1 MAVSLPALSAQPK
14 HCGTITFHLY
24 RRASLPVS
32 KNTGFNVLFRQYAA
46 VSPLRRCIAVMISTG
61 ILTCLPSGSPLGLPL
76 GSDLPRM
83 IDIAGESLIFRRAG
97 FSPGIIVTYAYI
109 CFSIRSTI
117 PHDTA
122 SMLNGMLSYRLY
134 HLQSHSFGYM
144 LMPAYYPCRTARL
157 VSCYAL
163 FK

>member
-1 MAVSLPALSAQPK
+1 MQPYLLAAPCVRNAEQTFIDDTVSFQRLSNAAGGTLVDIGDQNRTAFSTGQMVAPWAVALSAQPK

-76 GSDLPRM
+76 GSDLPP
-83 IDIAGESLIFRRAG
+83 D
-97 FSPGIIVTYAYI
+97 
-109 CFSIRSTI
+109 
-117 PHDTA
+117 D
-122 SMLNGMLSYRLY
+122 
-134 HLQSHSFGYM
+134 
-144 LMPAYYPCRTARL
+144 
-157 VSCYAL
+157 
-163 FK
+163 

>member
-76 GSDLPRM
+76 GSDLPPDDSHCRG
-83 IDIAGESLIFRRAG
+83 ILDLSACGVLTR
-97 FSPGIIVTYAYI
+97 IIVTYAYI

-122 SMLNGMLSYRLY
+122 STLNGMLSYRLY

>member
-61 ILTCLPSGSPLGLPL
+61 ILTCLPSVTAFALTL
-76 GSDLPRM
+76 GSDSPWEDYLYP
-83 IDIAGESLIFRRAG
+83 GNLG
-97 FSPGIIVTYAYI
+97 FSANMFFTYFIVTHV
-109 CFSIRSTI
+109 SIITSLQSSMPSGTPSARSERSPTQSQR
-117 PHDTA
+117 DCQSFGT
-122 SMLNGMLSYRLY
+122 MLSPVTFSA
-134 HLQSHSFGYM
+134 QSH
-144 LMPAYYPCRTARL
+144 
-157 VSCYAL
+157 
-163 FK
+163 